1 MNNKEAVIAFVD
13 AWNRVDWPAVEALM
27 TDDVVYQNI
36 PWEPVV
42 GRDTVMTNLA
52 TFGVEESDWIT
63 HNVIA
68 EGDLVMN
75 ERTDRVRMH
84 GVWKQLRVMGVFRL
98 RDGRICEW
106 RDYFDPAELAHDIAP
121 PVRGVL

>member
-42 GRDTVMTNLA
+42 GRDTVMANLA

-84 GVWKQLRVMGVFRL
+84 GVWKQLRVMGVFKL
-98 RDGRICEW
+98 RDGLICEW
-106 RDYFDPAELAHDIAP
+106 RDYFDPAELANDIPP